1 MHGLVNRSIQSFL
14 IDSYGP
20 SVWAQ
25 VVRESKVGRDSFEP
39 MLTYPAETTD
49 AIVLAA
55 AQVLGRPRQEVLE
68 DLGTYL
74 VSHPNLESVRRLL
87 RFGGSS
93 FVDFLHSLQ
102 DLPGR
107 ARLALAELELPELG
121 LADAG
126 QGHYRL
132 LCAPLV
138 EGTGFIMMGML
149 RAMADDYG
157 ALVLLDH
164 QGMDGLSEIV
174 AIHVLDQRYSEG
186 RRFDLAPSAGR
197 RG

>member
-1 MHGLVNRSIQSFL
+1 MHGLVNRSIQSFVV
-14 IDSYGP
+14 DSYGP
-20 SVWAQ
+20 AVWSQ
-25 VVRESKVGRDSFEP
+25 VVRESKVGHESFEP
-39 MLTYPAETTD
+39 MLTYPAELTEAILD
-49 AIVLAA
+49 AV
-55 AQVLGRPRQEVLE
+55 AQVLGRPRSDVLE

-74 VSHPNLESVRRLL
+74 VSHPNLEAVRRLL

-121 LADAG
+121 LADG
-126 QGHYRL
+126 GRGHYRL
-132 LCAPLV
+132 LCGPLV

-157 ALVLLDH
+157 ALVVLDH
-164 QGMDGLSEIV
+164 LGMQGADEAV
-174 AIHVLDQRYSEG
+174 AIHLLDQSHSEG
-186 RRFDLAPSAGR
+186 KRFDLAPAGAGR
-197 RG
+197 T